1 LLLKYFLSIPHYLA
15 SMIYRELVLK
25 FLREKQEIN
34 GGYTGNDL
42 TTLAELLNVTPQGL
56 RKRLSAWI
64 KTDKEFSKFIYLGK
78 EKPSITLFEFFK
90 IEHGLESNPIQVKKG
105 MYNDIQEERIAK
117 NQELLAKTTFYR
129 GVNQK
134 ILSMFGSDQD
144 NWFKTKKITFPED
157 YSLKNNR
164 ESLNTIFTFSDLKI
178 YGGADIEGISNR
190 LAEAKEAFSIYNVDA
205 NRYYPE
211 ILSRRK
217 FLKKLLNSIPPNQQ
231 LEVQAKL
238 IFQIQA
244 SYIIECYDLLIVELI
259 HKHGRTIQSDNA
271 SRQKVENELR
281 EDALNAFRNEFKDLD
296 DSAKIDAKD
305 IKKHSNVLIE
315 EEILARMKLLRK
327 HTEAYRTILKILNDL
342 TNNMTTGV
350 KFQRNEVKT
359 VYKLATGEL
368 TWDKLD
374 EKGKKSITWKPD
386 LSKAIDLNNEDVV
399 PLIAINRLIEY
410 VRKGKITFDESYYF
424 QDIGERLRNVQIDSN
439 DCYLTPEILD
449 QLIACTYPI
458 NGFPQS
464 DIPTTELEPPE
475 DELPTKWNDLSDILR
490 EVSIYVRN
498 SNPSWFKEHE
508 ELFKKQTDGLFWIEY
523 TEEEFAKRLYDS
535 IGFLGRN
542 FRYRDSE
549 EFFSL
554 KYFIQ
559 RYISAETLRLEFKF
573 IHKCLEQLSNRKI
586 ECIVLDTMG
595 IDARIKSIL
604 SNYHGRYHTIG
615 FADLR
620 AVSIDMT
627 PIFSGVC
634 RSTDSEAMNIVEVI
648 DEVKGI
654 CGDEVKVYT
663 GNGHTT
669 KISAGM
675 AFLSHGVIA
684 CGRFKTETTRNL
696 EEGNILRLKRNIILL
711 NKIGKLLKDEPELG
725 RVLAMR
731 KYVYVDKVDVRKM
744 VEDLG
749 YLILKNVSMMEFPI
763 DNICN
768 AVERSNNLKKKA
780 RIVEGSRTRVEP
792 DEAELLLKSG
802 ELILCIVGIFHLLKG
817 WDGHGSPINLADVRL
832 IRPA

>member
-1 LLLKYFLSIPHYLA
+1 
-15 SMIYRELVLK
+15 
-25 FLREKQEIN
+25 
-34 GGYTGNDL
+34 
-42 TTLAELLNVTPQGL
+42 LAELSHVTPQGL
-56 RKRLSAWI
+56 RKRLSTWI
-64 KTDKEFSKFIYLGK
+64 KADKEFSQFIYLGK
-78 EKPSITLFEFFK
+78 EKPPITLFEFFK
-90 IEHGLESNPIQVKKG
+90 IEQGLESNPIQVKKG
-105 MYNDIQEERIAK
+105 LYEDIQDERIER
-117 NQELLAKTTFYR
+117 NQKPLAKSTFYR
-129 GVNQK
+129 STNQK
-134 ILSMFGSDQD
+134 ILSMFGSDQN
-144 NWFKTKKITFPED
+144 NWFKAKEIPFPD
-157 YSLKNNR
+157 NYSLEKNR
-164 ESLNTIFTFSDLKI
+164 ESLKTIFTFSDLKI
-178 YGGADIEGISNR
+178 YGGADIEGIYKR
-190 LAEAKEAFSIYNVDA
+190 LVEAKEAFSIYNVSA

-211 ILSRRK
+211 ILSKRK

-231 LEVQAKL
+231 LEAQEKL

-244 SYIIECYDLLIVELI
+244 SYIIECNDLLIVELI
-259 HKHGRTIQSDNA
+259 HKHGRTTQSDNA

-281 EDALNAFRNEFKDLD
+281 EESLNAFRNEFRDLD

-305 IKKHSNVLIE
+305 IKKHSNVPIE
-315 EEILARMKLLRK
+315 EDILARMKLLRK
-327 HTEAYRTILKILNDL
+327 HIGTSQTILKILNDL

-350 KFQRNEVKT
+350 IFQKNEVKT

-374 EKGKKSITWKPD
+374 KKGKKLITWKPD
-386 LSKAIDLNNEDVV
+386 LSKAIELNNADVV
-399 PLIAINRLIEY
+399 PLIAINRLIDY
-410 VRKGKITFDESYYF
+410 IKNGKITFNESYYF
-424 QDIGERLRNVQIDSN
+424 QDIGERLRNVQLNLN

-449 QLIACTYPI
+449 QIIACTYPI

-464 DIPTTELEPPE
+464 DIPTMELEAPE
-475 DELPTKWNDLSDILR
+475 DELPIKWIDLSDILR
-490 EVSIYVRN
+490 EVSNHIRS

-559 RYISAETLRLEFKF
+559 RYISGETLKLEFKF
-573 IHKCLEQLSNRKI
+573 IHQCLEQLSNRKI

-669 KISAGM
+669 TKISAGM
-675 AFLSHGVIA
+675 AFLSHCVIA
-684 CGRFKTETTRNL
+684 CGRFKTKTTRNL
-696 EEGNILRLKRNIILL
+696 EKGSILRLKKNIILL

-725 RVLAMR
+725 RVFAMR
-731 KYVYVDKVDVRKM
+731 KYVYVDKMDVRKM
-744 VEDLG
+744 VDDLG
-749 YLILKNVSMMEFPI
+749 YLILKNVSKMEFPI

-802 ELILCIVGIFHLLKG
+802 ELILCIVGIYHLLNG
-817 WDGHGSPINLADVRL
+817 WNGHGSPINLSDVRL
-832 IRPA
+832 VRPA

>member
-1 LLLKYFLSIPHYLA
+1 MISREQVLRFLQ
-15 SMIYRELVLK
+15 
-25 FLREKQEIN
+25 EKQETE

-42 TTLAELLNVTPQGL
+42 TTLAELLHVTPQGM
-56 RKRLSAWI
+56 RKRLSTWI
-64 KTDKEFSKFIYLGK
+64 KTDKEFSQFIYLGK
-78 EKPSITLFEFFK
+78 EKPTITLFEFFK
-90 IEHGLESNPIQVKKG
+90 IEQGLESNPIQVKKG
-105 MYNDIQEERIAK
+105 MYDDIQEERITE
-117 NQELLAKTTFYR
+117 NQEPLAKTTFYR

-134 ILSMFGSDQD
+134 ILSMFGSDQN
-144 NWFKTKKITFPED
+144 NWFKAKEIPFPD
-157 YSLKNNR
+157 NYSLEKNR
-164 ESLNTIFTFSDLKI
+164 ESLRTIFTFSDLKI
-178 YGGADIEGISNR
+178 YGGADIEGIYKR
-190 LAEAKEAFSIYNVDA
+190 LVEAKEAFSIYNVSA

-211 ILSRRK
+211 ILSKRK

-231 LEVQAKL
+231 LEVQEKL

-244 SYIIECYDLLIVELI
+244 SYIIECNDLLIVELI
-259 HKHGRTIQSDNA
+259 HKHGRTTQSDNA

-281 EDALNAFRNEFKDLD
+281 EESLNAFRNEFKDLD

-305 IKKHSNVLIE
+305 IKKHSNVPIE
-315 EEILARMKLLRK
+315 EDILARMKLLRK
-327 HTEAYRTILKILNDL
+327 HTGTYQTILKILNDL

-350 KFQRNEVKT
+350 IFQKGEVKT

-374 EKGKKSITWKPD
+374 KKGKKLITWKPD
-386 LSKAIDLNNEDVV
+386 LSKAIDLNNADVV
-399 PLIAINRLIEY
+399 PLIAINRLIDY
-410 VRKGKITFDESYYF
+410 IKNGKITFDESYYF
-424 QDIGERLRNVQIDSN
+424 QDIGESLRNVQLDSN
-439 DCYLTPEILD
+439 DSYLTPEILD
-449 QLIACTYPI
+449 QIIACTYPI

-464 DIPTTELEPPE
+464 DIPIMELEPPD
-475 DELPTKWNDLSDILR
+475 DELPTKWIDLSDILI
-490 EVSIYVRN
+490 EVSNYIRS

-549 EFFSL
+549 EFFSQ

-573 IHKCLEQLSNRKI
+573 IHQCLEQLSNRKI

-669 KISAGM
+669 TKISAGM
-675 AFLSHGVIA
+675 AFLSHGVIE
-684 CGRFKTETTRNL
+684 CGRFKTKTPRNL
-696 EEGNILRLKRNIILL
+696 EEGSILRLKKNMEWSFPLTIFAMLL
-711 NKIGKLLKDEPELG
+711 NDQI
-725 RVLAMR
+725 
-731 KYVYVDKVDVRKM
+731 
-744 VEDLG
+744 
-749 YLILKNVSMMEFPI
+749 
-763 DNICN
+763 
-768 AVERSNNLKKKA
+768 
-780 RIVEGSRTRVEP
+780 T
-792 DEAELLLKSG
+792 
-802 ELILCIVGIFHLLKG
+802 
-817 WDGHGSPINLADVRL
+817 
-832 IRPA
+832 

>member
-1 LLLKYFLSIPHYLA
+1 MIHREQVLRFLQ
-15 SMIYRELVLK
+15 
-25 FLREKQEIN
+25 EKQETE
-34 GGYTGNDL
+34 GGYTGTDL
-42 TTLAELLNVTPQGL
+42 TRLAEILQVTSRGLN
-56 RKRLSAWI
+56 KRISFWI
-64 KTDKEFSKFIYLGK
+64 KTDKDFSKFIYLGK
-78 EKPSITLFEFFK
+78 EKPPITLFEFFK

-105 MYNDIQEERIAK
+105 LYDDIQEERIERNK
-117 NQELLAKTTFYR
+117 EPLAKTTFYR

-134 ILSMFGSDQD
+134 ILSMFGSDHD
-144 NWFKTKKITFPED
+144 NWFKAKKITFPEN
-157 YSLKNNR
+157 YSLEKNR

-178 YGGADIEGISNR
+178 YGGADIEGIYKR
-190 LAEAKEAFSIYNVDA
+190 LVKAKEAFSIYNVDA

-211 ILSRRK
+211 ILLKRK
-217 FLKKLLNSIPPNQQ
+217 FLKNLLSSIPPNQQ
-231 LEVQAKL
+231 LEAQAKL

-244 SYIIECYDLLIVELI
+244 SYIIECNDLLIVELI
-259 HKHGRTIQSDNA
+259 HKHGRSIQSDNA
-271 SRQKVENELR
+271 SRQKVENKMRKDSL
-281 EDALNAFRNEFKDLD
+281 DAFRNEFKELD
-296 DSAKIDAKD
+296 DSAKIDAKV

-315 EEILARMKLLRK
+315 EEILARMKLLRD
-327 HTEAYRTILKILNDL
+327 HIDAYRTILKLFNDL

-350 KFQRNEVKT
+350 KFHRNEART
-359 VYKLATGEL
+359 VYELATGEL
-368 TWDKLD
+368 TWDKLN
-374 EKGKKSITWKPD
+374 EQRKKSITWNPD
-386 LSKAIDLNNEDVV
+386 LMKAIDYGNADVV
-399 PLIAINRLIEY
+399 PLIAISRLIEY
-410 VRKGKITFDESYYF
+410 IRNGKITFDESYYF
-424 QDIGERLRNVQIDSN
+424 QDVGERLRNVQLNPN
-439 DCYLTPEILD
+439 DCFLTPEILD
-449 QLIACTYPI
+449 QLIAYTYPI
-458 NGFPQS
+458 NGFPQF
-464 DIPTTELEPPE
+464 DIPTSELEPQD
-475 DELPTKWNDLSDILR
+475 DELPTKWIDLSDILR
-490 EVSIYVRN
+490 EVSTYIRS
-498 SNPSWFKEHE
+498 SNPSWFKEHD

-523 TEEEFAKRLYDS
+523 TEEEFAKRFYDS

-549 EFFSL
+549 EFFGL

-559 RYISAETLRLEFKF
+559 RYISAATLKLEFKF
-573 IHKCLEQLSNRKI
+573 IHQCLEQLSNKKI
-586 ECIVLDTMG
+586 ECVVLDTMG

-648 DEVKGI
+648 DEVREI
-654 CGDEVKVYT
+654 CGDGVKIYT
-663 GNGHTT
+663 GNGHTTT

-684 CGRFKTETTRNL
+684 GGRFKTKTTKNL
-696 EEGNILRLKRNIILL
+696 DEGSIFRLKKNIILL
-711 NKIGKLLKDEPELG
+711 NKVGKLLKDEPELG

-731 KYVYVDKVDVRKM
+731 KYVYVDKMDVRKM

-749 YLILKNVSMMEFPI
+749 YLILKNVSKMEFPI
-763 DNICN
+763 DDICN

-802 ELILCIVGIFHLLKG
+802 ELILCIVGIYHLLKG
-817 WDGHGSPINLADVRL
+817 WNGHGSPINLSDVRL